1 MFLGARAGCW
11 LINTIIKWLCTAC
24 LMEPGVDINSKSDG
38 RRTPKPLS
46 DYLGATGNQDDEEA
60 DEEELPQLHQE
71 QKRGV

>member
-1 MFLGARAGCW
+1 
-11 LINTIIKWLCTAC
+11 
-24 LMEPGVDINSKSDG
+24 MEPGVDINSKSDG